1 MPARSP
7 EERALIAR
15 IAAGER
21 WGRTADRVAA
31 TEKMR
36 AGRRAQFERRAL
48 EACPGLTGDELARH
62 ADDLQR
68 AHMLRMSLKA
78 RQSRRKARDHIA
90 EAEAAETELS
100 DMSGGDAA

>member
-15 IAAGER
+15 IANATR
-21 WGRTADRVAA
+21 LATTIDRRDLTANARGA
-31 TEKMR
+31 
-36 AGRRAQFERRAL
+36 RRAQFEARAL
-48 EACPGLTGDELARH
+48 EACPGLTGDELARR

-78 RQSRRKARDHIA
+78 RQARRKIRENSDA
-90 EAEAAETELS
+90 AEAAEAELHE
-100 DMSGGDAA
+100 MRGGDAA